1 MIAVRHAAER
11 GTVNLG
17 WLDSRHT
24 FSFGHYYD
32 PDHMGFG
39 PLRVI
44 NEDRVRPGAGFD
56 THGHQDMEIISY
68 VLEGALEHKDSIGT
82 GSVIRPG
89 DVQVMSAGTG
99 IRHSEFNH
107 SKSAPVHFLQI
118 WIVPS
123 ERGIEPGYE
132 ERHFSE
138 QERRGQLRLIASP
151 DRAHGSVLIH
161 QDARV
166 YAGLFDGAESA
177 RLQIAPGRRI
187 YVHLARGQINADGV
201 ALSGGDALQ
210 LTDSDTLVLRD
221 GRAAEVLVF
230 DLPGAVAGAGR

>member
-1 MIAVRHAAER
+1 MITLRPAAER
-11 GTVNLG
+11 GTDNLG

-32 PDHMGFG
+32 AKHMGFG

-56 THGHQDMEIISY
+56 THGHRDMEIISY

-107 SKSAPVHFLQI
+107 SQTEPVHFLQI
-118 WIVPS
+118 WVLPDREGIPPRYDQKTFGKS
-123 ERGIEPGYE
+123 EKTGR
-132 ERHFSE
+132 
-138 QERRGQLRLIASP
+138 LRLVGSP
-151 DRAHGSVLIH
+151 DGRDGSILIH
-161 QDARV
+161 QDVAIYDV
-166 YAGLFDGAESA
+166 VLGSA
-177 RLQIAPGRRI
+177 NSVKHQLKPGRKSW
-187 YVHLARGQINADGV
+187 VQVVRGSVDVNGKAASAGDGV
-201 ALSGGDALQ
+201 ALVDEAG
-210 LTDSDTLVLRD
+210 LTITAREDNS
-221 GRAAEVLVF
+221 EILVF
-230 DLPGAVAGAGR
+230 DLP